1 MVFNHD
7 NISSLIVSAIP
18 RPANPS
24 GGPILKAYEVPAS
37 VLLDPDHWSIENN
50 MLTVTG
56 KPRRDRV
63 RLKFMR
69 EMQDSYA
76 ALTLG
81 DKLSVVSFADT
92 PVTHPHFHHT

>member
-1 MVFNHD
+1 MDFD
-7 NISSLIVSAIP
+7 FGKISLLFIP
-18 RPANPS
+18 KLPQPANPS
-24 GGPILKAYEVPAS
+24 TGPILRAYEVPAS

-63 RLKFMR
+63 RLKFLR

-76 ALTLG
+76 TLALG
-81 DKLSVVSFADT
+81 E
-92 PVTHPHFHHT
+92 